1 MKIKDKVYLIA
12 QAALD
17 KKAKDI
23 VILDM
28 KRPTQICDFFII
40 ASGSSVR
47 QVKAIS
53 DNIEDKTRQEG
64 IRPLHIEG
72 YNEGSW
78 VLLDYHDI
86 VVHVFVDE
94 KRDFYDL
101 ERLWADARKAV
112 FNDREIK
119 AASRVS

>member
-1 MKIKDKVYLIA
+1 MR
-12 QAALD
+12 
-17 KKAKDI
+17 
-23 VILDM
+23 
-28 KRPTQICDFFII
+28 RPSQICDFFII

-64 IRPLHIEG
+64 ITPLHIEG
-72 YNEGSW
+72 YSEGSW

-86 VVHVFVDE
+86 VTHIFVDE

-101 ERLWADARKAV
+101 ERLWADARKVA
-112 FNDREIK
+112 FDESEIK
-119 AASRVS
+119 AAS

>member
-1 MKIKDKVYLIA
+1 
-12 QAALD
+12 
-17 KKAKDI
+17 
-23 VILDM
+23 M